1 MRYIPPSVSDVARL
15 ANVSPA
21 TVSRAFNS
29 PQLVGPET
37 FERIQ
42 IAANQLGYQ
51 PYGLARSLR
60 SRRSMVIG
68 IVMPSLR
75 YSFYAGT
82 LEFLQSLLA
91 REGYTLVLCSA
102 NNDPQLELEG
112 VKAMMAQGVDGVIL
126 FGRPL
131 NDESTPLLTRRGLP
145 FLRCWSA
152 LPQEPSVAFDHGLAM
167 KSVVEHLVSL
177 GHKKFAV
184 VIPFIALRDRFRGRL
199 EAIRDGLAEHGI
211 ALSNQ
216 EVVDDGG
223 LDAASGRSAYQTL
236 LQRGVNATAIIC
248 SNDLIAAGVILECQ
262 AKGLRVSQ
270 DISVTGYNDSELAS
284 AFEPPITSVD
294 TPLDIHAQEVA
305 KAMLAALRD
314 DQPFPIVRLPTYL
327 RIRKSTGPIARI
339 DA

>member
-1 MRYIPPSVSDVARL
+1 
-15 ANVSPA
+15 
-21 TVSRAFNS
+21 
-29 PQLVGPET
+29 
-37 FERIQ
+37 
-42 IAANQLGYQ
+42 
-51 PYGLARSLR
+51 
-60 SRRSMVIG
+60 
-68 IVMPSLR
+68 MPSLR

-145 FLRCWSA
+145 FFRCWSA

-167 KSVVEHLVSL
+167 KGVVEYLVTL
-177 GHKKFAV
+177 GHKEFAV

-199 EAIRDGLAEHGI
+199 EAIRDALAEHGI

-223 LDAASGRSAYQTL
+223 LDAASGRAAYQTL

-270 DISVTGYNDSELAS
+270 DVSVTGYNDSELAS

-294 TPLDIHAQEVA
+294 TPLEIHAQEVA
-305 KAMLAALRD
+305 KAMLAALRED
-314 DQPFPIVRLPTYL
+314 EPFPIIRLPTYL
-327 RIRKSTGPIARI
+327 RIRKSTGPNTRK

>member
-131 NDESTPLLTRRGLP
+131 NDESAPLLTRRGLP

-199 EAIRDGLAEHGI
+199 EAIRDGLAENGL

-223 LDAASGRSAYQTL
+223 LDAAAGRSAYQTL

-248 SNDLIAAGVILECQ
+248 SNDIIAAGVILECK

-270 DISVTGYNDSELAS
+270 DVSVTGYNDSELAS

-294 TPLDIHAQEVA
+294 TPLEIHAQEVA

-314 DQPFPIVRLPTYL
+314 DQPFPIIRLPTYL
-327 RIRKSTGPIARI
+327 RIRKSTGPITKI

>member
-131 NDESTPLLTRRGLP
+131 NDESAPLLTRRGLP

-199 EAIRDGLAEHGI
+199 EAIRDGLAENGL

-223 LDAASGRSAYQTL
+223 LDAAAGRSAYQTL

-270 DISVTGYNDSELAS
+270 DVSVTGYNDSELAS

-294 TPLDIHAQEVA
+294 TPLEIHAQEVA

-314 DQPFPIVRLPTYL
+314 DQPFPIIRLPTYL
-327 RIRKSTGPIARI
+327 RIRKSTGPITKIYA
-339 DA
+339 